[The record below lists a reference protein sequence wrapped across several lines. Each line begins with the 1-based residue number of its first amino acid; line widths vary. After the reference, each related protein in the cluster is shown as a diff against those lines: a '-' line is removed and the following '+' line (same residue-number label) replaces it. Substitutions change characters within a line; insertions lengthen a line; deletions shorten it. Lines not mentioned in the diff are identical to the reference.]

1 MLFIGTFYGID
12 FFKIKIHFQ
21 KCLHVLS
28 KRSKQIKLDSLV
40 IFFQERVYCRPIQL
54 ELVLICARQ
63 MVDFSYVTLLK
74 HKLLFIDTVFFT
86 HRTFKPFS
94 LHSM

>member
-12 FFKIKIHFQ
+12 FLKIKIHFQ

-40 IFFQERVYCRPIQL
+40 IFFQERAYCRPIQIRIGL
-54 ELVLICARQ
+54 DLC
-63 MVDFSYVTLLK
+63 
-74 HKLLFIDTVFFT
+74 
-86 HRTFKPFS
+86 
-94 LHSM
+94 